1 MFFLLV
7 REDKLRPF
15 CLGLDSDMTQGL
27 KCQENA
33 REIEQEAIRNASRAL
48 VKKNEV
54 RHRWSRDFQFKQT
67 WKENRE
73 VESAAAGS

>member
-15 CLGLDSDMTQGL
+15 CLGLDCDMTQGL
-27 KCQENA
+27 KCRENA